1 MLGDW
6 KQYMSKIAII
16 GVGSYALGD
25 QYGPGVVIRSIV
37 QYLKLNNI
45 FDPSLVL
52 VYQTE
57 KKLALVQKEVQKI
70 LTEAQFHLPIEY
82 IQFENF
88 VKESTN
94 EISAAFICVPD
105 EHHLFYL
112 NFFMDRSVP
121 VWIVK
126 PLTSSY
132 KESKEIF
139 EKSSLTKSLVWVDYH
154 KRFDPSNRLLKK
166 RIADRKFGLCSHIH
180 VNYFQPRDLPLET
193 FSWAEGVNVASYIGC
208 HYIDLMNYL
217 VPSAKPLLLS
227 AVPVKGPVFSSRKIY
242 DAILITIKYDVD
254 GREVIFTM
262 NVGWSNPL
270 GAPTKSIQ
278 NIDLLFEGGRFV
290 VDQAHR
296 GFEEWS
302 DQSISYVNP
311 DFFQNTFM
319 PGLNISAYDGYGYTS
334 ISLFLD
340 SIFKGGA
347 DFSISA
353 NPSLPLVQNVYQV
366 ELITDAIKES
376 LDNQSKWVEL

>member
-1 MLGDW
+1 
-6 KQYMSKIAII
+6 MSKIAII

-25 QYGPGVVIRSIV
+25 QYGPGVVVRSIV

-45 FDPSLVL
+45 LETSLVL

-57 KKLALVQKEVQKI
+57 KKLPLVKKEVQKI
-70 LTEAQFHLPIEY
+70 LTEAQLNLPIEY
-82 IQFENF
+82 VQSENF
-88 VKESTN
+88 IKDPAVDLR
-94 EISAAFICVPD
+94 AAFLCVPD
-105 EHHLFYL
+105 DHHVFYL
-112 NFFMDRSVP
+112 HFFMDRLVP
-121 VWIVK
+121 IWIVK

-139 EKSSLTKSLVWVDYH
+139 EKSSSSKSLVWVDYH
-154 KRFDPSNRLLKK
+154 KRFDPSNRLLKQ
-166 RIADRKFGLCSHIH
+166 RIADRKFGSCSHIH

-193 FSWAEGVNVASYIGC
+193 FSWAEGINVASYIGC
-208 HYIDLMNYL
+208 HYIDLVNYL
-217 VPSAKPLLLS
+217 FPSVKPLVLS
-227 AVPVKGPVFSSRKIY
+227 AVPVKGPVFSNRKIY

-278 NIDLLFEGGRFV
+278 NIDLLFESGRYV

-311 DFFQNTFM
+311 DFFQNTFIPSM
-319 PGLNISAYDGYGYTS
+319 NINAYDGYGYTS
-334 ISLFLD
+334 INLFLD
-340 SIFKGGA
+340 SIFKGGG

-376 LDNQSKWVEL
+376 LDNQSKWVILCN